1 MCAGLLS
8 SSPEDFLGQSLQAQ
22 VEACWTKLAP
32 ELLALEPEYD
42 SFLVKAV
49 SCRAGEVSS
58 ATVHEPQAAAT
69 ASQ

>member
-1 MCAGLLS
+1 M
-8 SSPEDFLGQSLQAQ
+8 
-22 VEACWTKLAP
+22 EACWTKLAP